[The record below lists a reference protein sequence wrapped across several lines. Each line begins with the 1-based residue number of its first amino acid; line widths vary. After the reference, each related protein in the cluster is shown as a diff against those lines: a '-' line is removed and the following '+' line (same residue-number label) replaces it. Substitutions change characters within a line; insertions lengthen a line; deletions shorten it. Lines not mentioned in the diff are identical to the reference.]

1 MGEIADLF
9 EANDLEPVID
19 IELPPEKKF
28 ESRVPISKAK
38 IQPAYTILHRLTLSE
53 MENQLLL
60 LVLEQDIKSLKT
72 QALSIL
78 AKRFDIESIEKA
90 KEENLSFNIKETLEV
105 EVLKKRDE

>member
-38 IQPAYTILHRLTLSE
+38 IQPA
-53 MENQLLL
+53 
-60 LVLEQDIKSLKT
+60 
-72 QALSIL
+72 
-78 AKRFDIESIEKA
+78 
-90 KEENLSFNIKETLEV
+90 
-105 EVLKKRDE
+105 